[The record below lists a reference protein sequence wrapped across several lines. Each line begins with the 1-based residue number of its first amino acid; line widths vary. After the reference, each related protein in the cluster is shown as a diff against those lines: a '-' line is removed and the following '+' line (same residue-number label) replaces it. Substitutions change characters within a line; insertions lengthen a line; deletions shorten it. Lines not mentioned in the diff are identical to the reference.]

1 MSTQLTPV
9 AQTALQKISESAGIS
24 AAEVGSVLRNMIIS
38 AKNQNGAVATDAEMV
53 VASSL
58 CAKYDLNPM
67 VKECAAFVSNGKLQ
81 FVIMVDGW
89 YKMVNRQP
97 DFDGVEFED
106 KFDEKGVIFSST
118 CKMFLK
124 SRSRPIV
131 VTEYLAEC
139 KQSSTPWQKWPAR
152 MLRHKAYIQAARM
165 AFGFSDAIDDDEARR
180 YPEYSRA
187 AFHGQ
192 EYTQECDTTP
202 APTPLDSSR
211 FDVLMASCS
220 TLGELDDECAGIRKE
235 LSACDW
241 AQHKTAL
248 SEMKVAHVARINAMT
263 PPVFEDEPIL
273 FDEDT
278 GEVFDA
284 E

>member
-180 YPEYSRA
+180 YPEYTR
-187 AFHGQ
+187 
-192 EYTQECDTTP
+192 ERDITP
-202 APTPLDSSR
+202 TSEPLELSQ
-211 FDVLMASCS
+211 FDDLMAVCS
-220 TLGELDDECAGIRKE
+220 TIEELDEECASIRKK
-235 LSACDW
+235 LSAGDW
-241 AQHKTAL
+241 AQHKVAL
-248 SEMKVAHVARINAMT
+248 LEMKSANVERINAMT
-263 PPVFEDEPIL
+263 PPEFEDEPIL
-273 FDEDT
+273 FDDET
-278 GEVFDA
+278 GEVFDV

>member
-1 MSTQLTPV
+1 MNKQLIPV

-24 AAEVGSVLRNMIIS
+24 AAEVGAVLRNMIIS

-81 FVIMVDGW
+81 FVVMVDGW
-89 YKMVNRQP
+89 YKMVNRHP

-124 SRSRPIV
+124 SRTRPIV

-165 AFGFSDAIDDDEARR
+165 AFGFSDVIDDDEARR
-180 YPEYSRA
+180 YP
-187 AFHGQ
+187 Q
-192 EYTQECDTTP
+192 YTQERDITP
-202 APTPLDSSR
+202 ATQPLDLSR
-211 FDVLMASCS
+211 LDDLMAASAS
-220 TLGELDDECAGIRKE
+220 SAELDDACAGIRKE
-235 LSACDW
+235 LSADDW
-241 AQHKTAL
+241 AQHKSAL
-248 SEMKVAHVARINAMT
+248 SEMKAAHVARINAMT